1 MENTE
6 NKINFS
12 DIQTIEEYREYIRQ
26 QSKEWYKKNSEKKKA
41 YSKAYYQKKKLEK
54 AKELQ
59 NKEK

>member
-1 MENTE
+1 MEN

-12 DIQTIEEYREYIRQ
+12 DIQTMEEYREYMRQ
-26 QSKEWYKKNSEKKKA
+26 QSKNWYKKNAKKKKA

-54 AKELQ
+54 AKEELE

>member
-12 DIQTIEEYREYIRQ
+12 DIQTMEEYREYMRQ

-54 AKELQ
+54 AKETT

>member
-1 MENTE
+1 MKD
-6 NKINFS
+6 KIIFS
-12 DIQTIEEYREYIRQ
+12 EIQTMEEYREYARQ
-26 QSKEWYKKNSEKKKA
+26 TTREWYKRNADYKKQ

>member
-1 MENTE
+1 MEN

-12 DIQTIEEYREYIRQ
+12 EIQTMEEYREYMRQ
-26 QSKEWYKKNSEKKKA
+26 QSKDWYKKNAEKKKA
-41 YSKAYYQKKKLEK
+41 YSKAYYQKKKLEN

>member
-1 MENTE
+1 MEN

-12 DIQTIEEYREYIRQ
+12 EIQTMEEYREYCRQ
-26 QSKEWYKKNSEKKKA
+26 QSKNWYKKNVKKKKA

-54 AKELQ
+54 AKETT